1 MILSDFHFH
10 SKYSRATSQR
20 NDLKT
25 LSQWAKYKGI
35 HLMGTSDFTHPK
47 WLKELKENLRVAHS
61 DNSGTIYQY
70 NGVRYVF
77 TTEVST
83 VYMKDKMRKVHHVII
98 APDVETVEQ
107 INDILGRHNDLTID
121 GRPTLSMSCSELVEK
136 ITSLSNYIEILPAH
150 AWTPWFGVFGSKS
163 GFDSLEEAYEDMV
176 HKIHALET
184 GLSSDPQMNWR
195 LSVLDRLTLVSFSD
209 AHSPENL
216 GREMT
221 IFELEEDEIS
231 YSKIIEHIR
240 TKKVGT
246 VEFYP
251 EEGKYHWDGH
261 RKCNV
266 SLPPSESKKYNNI
279 CPVCHKKLTL
289 GVLHRVDDLADRP
302 EGFIPKNAQKT
313 EHLIPLREIIA
324 QALKVDK
331 TSKKVVKEYFD
342 IIRTYGTE
350 WNALH
355 TDDLSGMP
363 LPVARAI
370 SNVREGKI
378 KIQPG
383 YDGVY
388 GKIIIIEDEDTT
400 NEIKTHHP
408 QRTLFEFE

>member
-10 SKYSRATSQR
+10 SKYSRATSKR

-47 WLKELKENLRVAHS
+47 WLKELKENLKVVHS

-195 LSVLDRLTLVSFSD
+195 LSTLDRLTLVSFSD

-261 RKCNV
+261 RNCGV
-266 SLPPSESKKYNNI
+266 SLPPAQSKKYHNL
-279 CPVCHKKLTL
+279 CPVCGKKLTI
-289 GVLHRVDDLADRP
+289 GVMHRVESLADRKD
-302 EGFIPKNAQKT
+302 GFVPSSSIPFRRVV
-313 EHLIPLREIIA
+313 PLREIIA
-324 QALKVDK
+324 EALQEGAE
-331 TSKKVVKEYFD
+331 TKKVKQIYRSVIYHLGGEIKVLLEAPYEEIKKFCP
-342 IIRTYGTE
+342 
-350 WNALH
+350 
-355 TDDLSGMP
+355 P
-363 LPVARAI
+363 LVMEGIKR
-370 SNVREGKI
+370 VREEKVNI
-378 KIQPG
+378 KCG

-388 GKIIIIEDEDTT
+388 GKVSIFGKEERG
-400 NEIKTHHP
+400 EKE
-408 QRTLFEFE
+408 QLSLF